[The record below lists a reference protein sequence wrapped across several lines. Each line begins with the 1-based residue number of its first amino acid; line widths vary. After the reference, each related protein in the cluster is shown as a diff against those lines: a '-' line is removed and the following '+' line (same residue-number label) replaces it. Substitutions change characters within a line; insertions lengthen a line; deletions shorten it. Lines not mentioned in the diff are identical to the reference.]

1 MPFPLV
7 VPVPV
12 DSVLVVSV
20 LVEPVPEELV
30 EAAACCSDV
39 VEVSAALA
47 ADSSELWRYI
57 APPMPSAP
65 TATREA
71 ALALTARARADP
83 ARGVGL

>member
-30 EAAACCSDV
+30 EAAACCSGFCR
-39 VEVSAALA
+39 SQ
-47 ADSSELWRYI
+47 SR
-57 APPMPSAP
+57 
-65 TATREA
+65 
-71 ALALTARARADP
+71 
-83 ARGVGL
+83 